1 MTLKYR
7 WMAYRDLWARYH
19 AVFRFFWQTRQAS
32 HALLEHEAE
41 FLPAALAIQERPAS
55 TTARLTGRV
64 LMLLTA
70 TLLIWSVCGK
80 IDIVVN
86 VKGKTI
92 PRAHT
97 KAIAAIEMAA
107 VRVIHVA
114 DGQFVHAGDTLLEL
128 DASAAEAEH
137 NKAVSDMDIA
147 RLKMQSAKALLDAIT
162 TGRRPTLPPAAA
174 SPPPESWLRAER
186 ALIDQYEDFKAKKE
200 RIDTD
205 IMHFEQSLPIVT
217 RRATDYQAMRLTHD
231 VSEHAWLE
239 KEQAR
244 IDLQGQLDD
253 ARRQRDMVVASARK
267 EARDAIIE
275 SERIAAESEQD
286 ANRSEQH
293 ARLLRLTAPVDGTVQ
308 QLSVHTVGGVVS
320 PAQPLMLIVP
330 KGNQVEIE
338 ALMESR
344 DAGFVK
350 EGQSASVKV
359 STFEYT
365 KYGTIPAH
373 VLQVSHDSIEDEKK
387 GLLYPIKIVFD
398 RSSILVDGQTLAL
411 TSGLSTDV
419 EIKTGSRRIIEY
431 FLSPLLQHQHETLRE
446 R

>member
-7 WMAYRDLWARYH
+7 WMAYRDLWARYR
-19 AVFRFFWQTRQAS
+19 AVFRFFWQTRQPS
-32 HALLEHEAE
+32 YALLEHEAA

-70 TLLIWSVCGK
+70 TLLVWSVCGK

-92 PRAHT
+92 PHAHT
-97 KAIAAIEMAA
+97 KAIAAIEMAT
-107 VRVIHVA
+107 VRAIHVA
-114 DGQFVHAGDTLLEL
+114 DGQFVHGGDTLLEL

-137 NKAVSDMDIA
+137 NKAASDMDIA
-147 RLKMQSAKALLDAIT
+147 RLKMQSAKALLDGIAS
-162 TGRRPTLPPAAA
+162 GRKPALPAAA
-174 SPPPESWLRAER
+174 VRPPPDSWLRAER
-186 ALIDQYEDFKAKKE
+186 ALSGQYEDFKAKLG

-217 RRATDYQAMRLTHD
+217 RRASDYQAMRLTHD

-244 IDLQGQLDD
+244 IDLQAQLDD

-267 EARDAIIE
+267 EAHDAIIE

-286 ANRSEQH
+286 ANRLGQH

-350 EGQSASVKV
+350 DGQSAAVKI

-373 VLQVSHDSIEDEKK
+373 VLHVSRDSIEDEKK
-387 GLLYPIKIVFD
+387 GLLYPVKIVFD
-398 RSSILVDGQTLAL
+398 RSSILVDGQTMALA
-411 TSGLSTDV
+411 SGLSADV